1 MVYGLEEI
9 NRVEKLSVQVATGDL
24 LFGPSSTLDLMS

>member
-1 MVYGLEEI
+1 MIYGLEESDRI
-9 NRVEKLSVQVATGDL
+9 EKLYVQVTPRDL